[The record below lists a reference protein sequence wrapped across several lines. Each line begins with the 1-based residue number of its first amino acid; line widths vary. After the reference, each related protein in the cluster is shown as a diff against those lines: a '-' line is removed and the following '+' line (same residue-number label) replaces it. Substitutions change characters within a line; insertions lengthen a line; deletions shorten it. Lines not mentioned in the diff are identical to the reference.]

1 MGLICTDINTPV
13 LTLIE
18 AIWGI
23 DGYRVKYLKDWHAKQ
38 YATALLW
45 GDWKESYNQDPRVLS
60 ATSYFKPGVYWVPY
74 TGDMMGRG
82 DGGVYKN
89 VLRRV
94 FWCFPQC
101 MHIPALSAFGSC
113 GFHLSYVE
121 VQGYHV
127 YGGGYRPR
135 GPASPTG
142 LCVDRRR
149 E

>member
-1 MGLICTDINTPV
+1 MGLICTDINTSV

-45 GDWKESYNQDPRVLS
+45 GAWKESYNQDPRVLS

-74 TGDMMGRG
+74 PGDMMGRG

-101 MHIPALSAFGSC
+101 MQSFQHCQPLVLVDSTFLIPCLWRW
-113 GFHLSYVE
+113 H
-121 VQGYHV
+121 
-127 YGGGYRPR
+127 RPR